1 MKADGRTVSEKRPI
15 FLTRNRVPLGDQEI
29 FSFESDTILYNYGRV
44 RYNYGRVSVINIF
57 MLSISISM

>member
-44 RYNYGRVSVINIF
+44 SVINIF